1 MHQYPDEIVSQNPH
15 LTNKSDRTL
24 IQNRKMTSIKIAVE
38 TSVIDNPITNSEV
51 IQNENK
57 LTPTLLI
64 IAHGNHTGDVKD
76 VQSASSI
83 DIEVLYLTFPI
94 GISLK

>member
-1 MHQYPDEIVSQNPH
+1 
-15 LTNKSDRTL
+15 
-24 IQNRKMTSIKIAVE
+24 MTSMKIAVE

-64 IAHGNHTGDVKD
+64 IAHGNHTGDIKD

-83 DIEVLYLTFPI
+83 DIESIVPNIPDRYF
-94 GISLK
+94 S

>member
-1 MHQYPDEIVSQNPH
+1 M
-15 LTNKSDRTL
+15 
-24 IQNRKMTSIKIAVE
+24 KIAVE

-64 IAHGNHTGDVKD
+64 IAHGNHTGDIKD

-83 DIEVLYLTFPI
+83 DIESIVPNIPDRYF
-94 GISLK
+94 S